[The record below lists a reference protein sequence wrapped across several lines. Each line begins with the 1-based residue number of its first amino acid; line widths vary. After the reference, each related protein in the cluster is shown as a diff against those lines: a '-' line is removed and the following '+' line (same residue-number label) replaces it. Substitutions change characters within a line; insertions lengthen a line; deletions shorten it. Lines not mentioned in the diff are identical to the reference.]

1 MPEALAQG
9 ADAQIAVER
18 LIVIQSGEWI
28 LSELAADPKLSSS
41 RGGISPARSAA
52 LRSTSELPVMQD

>member
-28 LSELAADPKLSSS
+28 LSELAADPEAIQL
-41 RGGISPARSAA
+41 AR
-52 LRSTSELPVMQD
+52 RD